1 VHLLVEIGVK
11 RNASFGATLVA
22 LQMHYAALCSIKTL
36 GQERHAINAE
46 LLTTFGDAELRFG
59 VRAPGGWVLKQRT
72 QTSWDYDPEIRDA
85 MKCLQQQALGGQ
97 KASHKNRYTCTS
109 HAKAGDQGV
118 H

>member
-1 VHLLVEIGVK
+1 MHLLVEIGAK

-22 LQMHYAALCSIKTL
+22 LQTHYAALCSIKTL

>member
-1 VHLLVEIGVK
+1 
-11 RNASFGATLVA
+11 
-22 LQMHYAALCSIKTL
+22 MHYAALCSVKTL

-72 QTSWDYDPEIRDA
+72 RTSWDYDPEIRDA

-97 KASHKNRYTCTS
+97 KASHKNGYTCTS
-109 HAKAGDQGV
+109 HGGGV
-118 H
+118 GSRSPLSPLAVRLSSDGFP

>member
-1 VHLLVEIGVK
+1 
-11 RNASFGATLVA
+11 
-22 LQMHYAALCSIKTL
+22 MHYAALCSVKTL

-46 LLTTFGDAELRFG
+46 LLTTFGDADLRFG

-97 KASHKNRYTCTS
+97 RASHKNGYTCTS
-109 HAKAGDQGV
+109 HAEAGDQGV